1 MKNAEV
7 SLGVFDGTKKQYI
20 KPLTEEEQK
29 VCDYVLDGMTY
40 YDAAMK
46 AGIYAEYDKP
56 IIQDKVCKLLKTK
69 RARKYLAENSKTVK
83 LFVDK
88 DMDIIRVHMFE
99 IAMGTAKK
107 KSVKV
112 TKDGDTVEIEETP
125 GFRDQIAA
133 AAWLSSDVRER
144 KQTLQAPVQEL
155 IVGDIEEIDQKTS
168 AFLEKYSYRD
178 TEKSKLASRMEN
190 IIDVEPIAETEK
202 DMENISREDIDRAL
216 REDLS
221 EYTVHG

>member
-1 MKNAEV
+1 M
-7 SLGVFDGTKKQYI
+7 
-20 KPLTEEEQK
+20 
-29 VCDYVLDGMTY
+29 
-40 YDAAMK
+40 
-46 AGIYAEYDKP
+46 
-56 IIQDKVCKLLKTK
+56 
-69 RARKYLAENSKTVK
+69 K

-178 TEKSKLASRMEN
+178 TEKSKLASRVEN

-202 DMENISREDIDRAL
+202 DRENISREDIDRAL